1 MDTQMNGSPGHI
13 TLKIAP
19 VRIGSGEPI
28 GESEW
33 QDCPPDVEPD
43 TLLSY
48 VSQGFG
54 EPIELVLTS
63 TEMQKALAVGWF
75 FRPPVA
81 SKWAGKAELMVIP
94 YITLDDGSEVAMFVH
109 QAEQEAMFRNLHF
122 EGKADRL
129 VEIEQPQ
136 RPYRPHDQ

>member
-1 MDTQMNGSPGHI
+1 MNKQMSGSMGHI
-13 TLKIAP
+13 ALKIAP
-19 VRIGSGEPI
+19 VTIGSGEPI
-28 GESEW
+28 GELEW
-33 QDCPPDVEPD
+33 QDCPPDVAPD

-48 VSQGFG
+48 LSQQFG

-63 TEMQKALAVGWF
+63 TETQKALAVGWF

-81 SKWAGKAELMVIP
+81 SKWAGKADLMVIP

-109 QAEQEAMFRNLHF
+109 QADQKAMFRNLYN
-122 EGKADRL
+122 EGKGDRL